1 MNYRDRRKFACS
13 DATDWLAVGLIF
25 YFIYG
30 KSHRHISAPPP
41 EMLEGI
47 KLTSAEQILNK
58 RKQRNGRSKVKPS
71 LFSFPSVRLRYLRFA
86 SVRHCKI
93 ARD

>member
-1 MNYRDRRKFACS
+1 MIVESDRTPMNYRDRRKFACS

-58 RKQRNGRSKVKPS
+58 R
-71 LFSFPSVRLRYLRFA
+71 
-86 SVRHCKI
+86 
-93 ARD
+93 